1 MYFCANN
8 EPYLFLSAESSFFKR
23 SIGVMVIG
31 ERGDN
36 LIETDAVSIE
46 IVYSITD
53 DGIIDYR
60 NSPSVNAVISVL
72 IKLYVDSLVL

>member
-1 MYFCANN
+1 
-8 EPYLFLSAESSFFKR
+8 
-23 SIGVMVIG
+23 MVIG